1 MSSDRSDPPPIDVGL
16 LSPVTVGHDAI
27 VSDHAVVD
35 ALVTAEVALVRAMA
49 AVGAVDPAVS
59 REVGDLFGWAGGR
72 SGCRDHGVSAVELA
86 IRADGGNPVIP
97 LVEHLRERAPERA
110 RDWVHRGAT
119 SQDILDTAVVIV
131 ARNAVASIVGDLE
144 RTTTALSALAAE
156 HRETTAAA
164 RTLTQHAVP
173 TTVGARA
180 AAWVRGVERARTR
193 IGRCGDELPAQLG
206 GAAGTLAAFV
216 TDVGRDAAAAL
227 PAAFAAELGLTASA
241 PWHTERWPITE
252 LGDGLVQVID
262 ALGKIA
268 TDVATLSRTEIGE
281 IGGAAGGSSAMPQK
295 ANPVRAILIR
305 SAAMRAP
312 QLGATLHLAAALAV
326 DERPDG
332 AWHAEWP
339 TVRELLRLALGA
351 AAHGAALS
359 EELRVDRRAV
369 RRNLSLT
376 GGLIVSERLAQV
388 LEPLIGRDR
397 FRALIAG
404 AGDGDLGPRIR
415 ALPEAEGLDVDELLE
430 PASYTGLAAEL
441 ADHARLRGVEE

>member
-1 MSSDRSDPPPIDVGL
+1 L
-16 LSPVTVGHDAI
+16 LSPATVGHDAV
-27 VSDHAVVD
+27 VSDQAVVD
-35 ALVTAEVALVRAMA
+35 ALVTAEVGLVRAMA
-49 AVGAVDPAVS
+49 AVGAVDAAVS
-59 REVGDLFGWAGGR
+59 REVGDLFGWVGAH
-72 SGCRDHGVSAVELA
+72 SGCRDHGVDAVELA
-86 IRADGGNPVIP
+86 TRASGGNPVIP
-97 LVEHLRERAPERA
+97 LVEHLRGRTSERA
-110 RDWVHRGAT
+110 REWVHRGAT
-119 SQDILDTAVVIV
+119 SQDILDTAIAIV
-131 ARNAVASIVGDLE
+131 ARNAVATIVGDLE
-144 RTTTALSALAAE
+144 RTTNALAALAGE

-180 AAWVRGVERARTR
+180 AAWARGVERARSR
-193 IGRCGDELPAQLG
+193 IGRCGDELPVQLG

-227 PAAFAAELGLTASA
+227 PTAFAAELGLTASA

-252 LGDGLVQVID
+252 LGDALVQVID

-268 TDVATLSRTEIGE
+268 ADVATLSRTEIGE
-281 IGGAAGGSSAMPQK
+281 IGGAVGGSSAMPQK
-295 ANPVRAILIR
+295 ANPIRSILIR
-305 SAAMRAP
+305 SAAVRAP

-351 AAHGAALS
+351 AAHAAALS
-359 EELRVDRRAV
+359 SELRVDRGAV

-388 LEPLIGRDR
+388 LEPIVGRDR
-397 FRALIAG
+397 FRALIAE
-404 AGDGDLGPRIR
+404 AGDGDLGARIR
-415 ALPEAEGLDVDELLE
+415 ALPEATGLDVDELLD
-430 PASYTGLAAEL
+430 PSSYTGLAAEL
-441 ADHARLRGVEE
+441 AEGARLREVEE